1 MRGIIIN
8 QFVNFHHGVAFKIAL
23 HLSAVANDVACGRA
37 APNPTN
43 REVSCSYCGL
53 PAAGVRSTVHF
64 QIGELTL
71 NTWPSA
77 AAVLLKSLILITAR
91 WSCSQSGEIQ
101 PDPGLGSGIKTD
113 KQEGPIWLIQSITL
127 SKSFHMD
134 SYAWWSNDQSWY
146 ISAFD
151 GLALVWLY

>member
-23 HLSAVANDVACGRA
+23 HLSAVANDVACGHA
-37 APNPTN
+37 APNLTN
-43 REVSCSYCGL
+43 REVSCFYCGL

-64 QIGELTL
+64 QISELTL

-91 WSCSQSGEIQ
+91 
-101 PDPGLGSGIKTD
+101 
-113 KQEGPIWLIQSITL
+113 
-127 SKSFHMD
+127 
-134 SYAWWSNDQSWY
+134 
-146 ISAFD
+146 
-151 GLALVWLY
+151 